1 MNEDV
6 SIFEIMLELAEEE
19 NKDLKEAN
27 EYLDALVTV
36 LKKENKDLIMQYNA
50 LIDINKRL
58 N

>member
-19 NKDLKEAN
+19 NKDLKETN